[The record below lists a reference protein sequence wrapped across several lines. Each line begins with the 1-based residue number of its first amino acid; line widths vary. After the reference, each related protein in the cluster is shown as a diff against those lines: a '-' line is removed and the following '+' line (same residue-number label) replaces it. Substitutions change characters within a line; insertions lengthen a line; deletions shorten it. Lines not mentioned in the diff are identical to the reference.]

1 MVPNSPLALA
11 HAPSLQTSHATSLRL
26 SPIDRP
32 RSLLLRLFNWF
43 VRKQFGK
50 TMMPARVIYARL
62 PRLLWCSLPMY
73 WLLDRGLGL
82 EKDLRH
88 LIEVH
93 VAGING
99 CSFCHDIH
107 LAQAMRDKT
116 NRAKLRALE
125 CPENDQS
132 VLNARE
138 RAALRYVAE
147 IARGGAS
154 EETFLA
160 LRSNFS
166 EREIV
171 EITWLQAFTT
181 YLLRMAIP
189 LGIGSD
195 GFCAIQENG
204 R

>member
-1 MVPNSPLALA
+1 MVPDSTLALEGSA
-11 HAPSLQTSHATSLRL
+11 SPQTSLRL
-26 SPIDRP
+26 APIDRP
-32 RSLLLRLFNWF
+32 SNLLVRLFNWV
-43 VRKQFGK
+43 VRKQLGK
-50 TMMPARVIYARL
+50 VMMPARVIYARL

-73 WLLDRGLGL
+73 WLLDRGLSL
-82 EKDLRH
+82 EKELRH

-93 VAGING
+93 VASING

-116 NRAKLRALE
+116 NRAKLRALAS
-125 CPENDQS
+125 PESDQS

-138 RAALRYVAE
+138 RAALRYVKE

-154 EETFLA
+154 EEAFAA
-160 LRSNFS
+160 LRSCFS

-181 YLLRMAIP
+181 YLLRMALP
-189 LGIGSD
+189 LGITSD
-195 GFCAIQENG
+195 GFCAIQEG
-204 R
+204 K